1 VSKKY
6 QNRLKELQRIRA
18 QHSDEQIGV
27 KTVAA
32 SNEIEGVA
40 PLVPSG
46 SQASDHVPAR
56 LLRRDFGGLFLVS
69 GLLVAAL
76 LGIYWA
82 TVSTNIDDRLIAF
95 MQRVF

>member
-1 VSKKY
+1 MSKKY

-18 QHSDEQIGV
+18 QHTDEQIGMKSMSSGEV
-27 KTVAA
+27 
-32 SNEIEGVA
+32 EGIA

-82 TVSTNIDDRLIAF
+82 TISTNIDDHLIAF
-95 MQRVF
+95 MQKVF